1 MLLFL
6 LGNVYGEQQ
15 KVTGIER
22 EKNNLASVDG
32 SKERN
37 KTI

>member
-6 LGNVYGEQQ
+6 LIYMGNNKQ